1 MSVEEEIEL
10 KDLVA
15 QTLKFNG
22 TLAKIK
28 AQLRAS
34 LFLALDEDEKI
45 SSQTP
50 LLNNKIKTF
59 METTEGKSMFYIVH
73 EFLEFFNL
81 SFTLAVY
88 EPESYLD
95 CDCQKEEKQRI
106 AQQFGLENIEDNSE
120 PLLYQ
125 ILKIAQKSKR
135 TLEINLNVNGNH
147 EEKSDSLQS
156 ESDSISVPENICSGS
171 ISKENIKI
179 PLQITNGQTIED
191 LNKTFDVSSPIINS
205 KSIIKPNNDNNN
217 SQYVRTELP
226 KTSNSRR
233 QNDDTYD
240 ETSSLQEDTDSMH
253 QEKVPEVQINGLE
266 ETEIKEK
273 LTDKIKLSPPK
284 SEKSKSKNNL
294 SSLADLPPLNKPK
307 VNDILPSLYN
317 KDFKDNSNIRETDKL
332 FDIDDE
338 YEEDFMYSG
347 DDLSLK
353 SDHSNISLLKE
364 LQQTNQMSNSNEI
377 TTPLNRK
384 ETKIPQKIAGSS
396 QKNK

>member
-95 CDCQKEEKQRI
+95 CNCQKEEKQRI
-106 AQQFGLENIEDNSE
+106 AQQFGLGNIEDNSE

-179 PLQITNGQTIED
+179 PLQITNGETIED

-233 QNDDTYD
+233 QNDDTYV

-253 QEKVPEVQINGLE
+253 QEKVPEVQMNGLE

-273 LTDKIKLSPPK
+273 LTDKTKLSPPK

-317 KDFKDNSNIRETDKL
+317 KDFKDNSNIREMDKL

-396 QKNK
+396 QKK